1 MGQLRHHVVNQISPI
16 SHQLHEGWLLCK
28 LKKIANW
35 VFKHE
40 TPQLVEALFVP
51 DLVEVGVPDQLNYV
65 WSSLLVERMG

>member
-1 MGQLRHHVVNQISPI
+1 M
-16 SHQLHEGWLLCK
+16 CK